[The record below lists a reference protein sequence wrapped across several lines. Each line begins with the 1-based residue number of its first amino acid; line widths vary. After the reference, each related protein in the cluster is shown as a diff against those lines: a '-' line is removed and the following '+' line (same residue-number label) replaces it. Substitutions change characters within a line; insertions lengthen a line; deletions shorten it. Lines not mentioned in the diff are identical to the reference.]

1 MPYLPP
7 SPYQQWCP
15 PALTDAA
22 GPLEAVAKLLRALS
36 DDHTGVTRFC
46 ESAPSAGVRDAVDR
60 FLGVYAGT
68 VYTLSVTAA
77 DLGYNLRLAA
87 ESYRG
92 TEQAL
97 ADQAMAAGPR
107 SRS

>member
-1 MPYLPP
+1 VPYFPP
-7 SPYQQWCP
+7 SPSQQWCP

-36 DDHTGVTRFC
+36 DDHAGVTRFC
-46 ESAPSAGVRDAVDR
+46 ETAPSPGVRDAVDR
-60 FLGVYAGT
+60 FLGCYAGT
-68 VYTLSVTAA
+68 LYTLSVTAA

-97 ADQAMAAGPR
+97 TDAATAARPR
-107 SRS
+107 TGS